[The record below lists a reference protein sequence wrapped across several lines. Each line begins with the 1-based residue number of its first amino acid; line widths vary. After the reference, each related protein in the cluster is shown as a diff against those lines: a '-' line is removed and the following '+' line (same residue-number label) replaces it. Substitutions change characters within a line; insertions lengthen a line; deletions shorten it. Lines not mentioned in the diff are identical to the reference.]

1 MSAAPDQNY
10 TSFPAVKTEELLS
23 VLHELG
29 LGVTAEDIAKPQ
41 GAMVQKVYMAFL
53 DTLAGTMPDT
63 LEKQRDDI
71 CRDMDHKDV
80 FEDGVAW
87 LLFFREVRTMMEA
100 ATVHDFQ
107 LQDLTR
113 PTPKRFK
120 RHMSALVNFFRF
132 RSDRLAEFDELVL
145 ETEEMENRRIELEE
159 SIERMRQDIDAILA
173 QRQAEEPRVQKLRE
187 ENLQHSD
194 RLLQMKKE
202 QSRLLEDVDTL
213 KVEKTDAIQKQTDLQ
228 YQLQIVATELNK
240 LQARIVTRPD
250 DIRRHLDEMQTQVQG
265 ERSTLGENERK
276 AQALRS
282 KMDVLVQLDA
292 DMSACI
298 ASMDQVAADME
309 RTARESRA
317 LEEAKA
323 SVASQSQEQMTQTHR
338 NEQLDRQVKSVTE
351 RLERAREELEMKRG
365 ERQAK
370 LEALTTRLSDVSKVR
385 KERHA
390 LAELKN
396 QEATQIE
403 RQLES
408 LLQEHEAHYARMQLE
423 KDALCRT
430 AAAYMDTLV
439 RSFSLPT

>member
-1 MSAAPDQNY
+1 
-10 TSFPAVKTEELLS
+10 
-23 VLHELG
+23 
-29 LGVTAEDIAKPQ
+29 
-41 GAMVQKVYMAFL
+41 
-53 DTLAGTMPDT
+53 
-63 LEKQRDDI
+63 
-71 CRDMDHKDV
+71 
-80 FEDGVAW
+80 
-87 LLFFREVRTMMEA
+87 
-100 ATVHDFQ
+100 
-107 LQDLTR
+107 
-113 PTPKRFK
+113 
-120 RHMSALVNFFRF
+120 
-132 RSDRLAEFDELVL
+132 
-145 ETEEMENRRIELEE
+145 
-159 SIERMRQDIDAILA
+159 
-173 QRQAEEPRVQKLRE
+173 
-187 ENLQHSD
+187 
-194 RLLQMKKE
+194 MKKE